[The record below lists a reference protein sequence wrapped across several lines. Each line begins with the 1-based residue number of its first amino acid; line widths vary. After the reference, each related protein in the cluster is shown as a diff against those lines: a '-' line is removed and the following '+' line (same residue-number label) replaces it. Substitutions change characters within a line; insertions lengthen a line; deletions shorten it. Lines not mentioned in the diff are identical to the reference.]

1 MVLEGKGTIG
11 MEVGQ
16 RGNWTGQVEFFP
28 LNGHAAT
35 FCPIELDY
43 EPSPW
48 YTGGGD
54 SALVDGRL
62 GSSDFRDG
70 AWQAAQG
77 QDMVASVDLGRV
89 DSIVGLETGV
99 YLYQDAWIFQ
109 PKAVVWEGSLD
120 GLVWFQMAKSEPS
133 SVLERDD
140 RQERIELRPDVLEPD
155 AKARFVRMT
164 VENGGVC
171 PNWHA
176 ASGLES
182 WLFLDEMV
190 VRTRSA
196 QF

>member
-1 MVLEGKGTIG
+1 M
-11 MEVGQ
+11 
-16 RGNWTGQVEFFP
+16 
-28 LNGHAAT
+28 
-35 FCPIELDY
+35 
-43 EPSPW
+43 
-48 YTGGGD
+48 
-54 SALVDGRL
+54 
-62 GSSDFRDG
+62 
-70 AWQAAQG
+70 
-77 QDMVASVDLGRV
+77 VDLGRV
-89 DSIVGLETGV
+89 DTIVGLETGV

-140 RQERIELRPDVLEPD
+140 RQERIELRPDDLEVD

-164 VENGGVC
+164 VVNGGAC
-171 PNWHA
+171 PDWHDA
-176 ASGLES
+176 AGLES